1 MAYKPATRI
10 FRVNEFIKDNK
21 QITISF
27 NSYKDGSM
35 EIDIAEGEYLSKH
48 EIAND
53 NIEEVYIII
62 NKVLDFL
69 LKSIAV
75 HKINVNKYNPDIFR
89 AYKFAKNMK
98 GEMTSDYK
106 KMDCHSKV
114 VIAYYSTK
122 DKNVKEWLTEN

>member
-48 EIAND
+48 EVAND
-53 NIEEVYIII
+53 NIEEVYVII

-114 VIAYYSTK
+114 FIAYYSTK